1 MISHA
6 VTANLSMGESIL
18 LRPLFLSRI
27 PAGYP
32 SSADDDV
39 EERLDL
45 NRHIFK
51 NPEATMM
58 VWMRGDGFSGEGVY
72 DGDLLVADSSVRPR
86 EGNLVV
92 VRVGDE
98 QLIKKVTRRGGGLF
112 MVDGGGPSEM
122 IELKD
127 SPDVKILAVVTFTI
141 HTIPERR

>member
-1 MISHA
+1 MISYA
-6 VTANLSMGESIL
+6 VTANLSMGESVL
-18 LRPLFLSRI
+18 LRPLFLSRVQ
-27 PAGYP
+27 AGYP
-32 SSADDDV
+32 SPADDDV

-92 VRVGDE
+92 VRVGGE
-98 QLIKKVTRRGGGLF
+98 QLIKKVTRHGGGLY
-112 MVDGGGPSEM
+112 MVDSGGPSEM
-122 IELKD
+122 LELRD
-127 SPDVKILAVVTFTI
+127 TPDVKILAVVTFTI